1 MTNILDLRT
10 VLFSHVISAA
20 ISALVMVSLYV
31 QNRSRTPELVCW
43 PTAFILQFIGILL
56 ISFRGLIPD
65 LFSVILGNSLIL
77 FQALLIIFGI
87 SRFYRKPIPLG
98 ANIAL
103 VLIFIALH
111 TVFTYA
117 QPSLIARN
125 LNFSIALFL
134 ICAQGFWFIFHKIKV
149 DIPLSTRMTGL
160 IFAAY
165 CLFSIMRIISD
176 LAYPP
181 GASLLTSP
189 LPDTL
194 IILGYQMLS
203 IGLTFSLILIINRH
217 LVTRLEDD
225 LQKRSAVEGALRESE
240 EKFSKAFH
248 NMPDALV
255 ISMAGT
261 AKILAV
267 NDSFEEISGFS
278 SEEAVGKSAL
288 QDLNL
293 WVNSADREA
302 FVRQLRKTGQ
312 VVNYEAKF
320 RRKNG
325 QFMDG
330 MISGETIQL
339 TQGECFLLIIRDV
352 TERKK
357 IEQAEVDQRILAE
370 ALRDTATA
378 LTSTLKSDEV
388 LDRILENIGKVVP
401 NDTANFM
408 LLSEDDQLS
417 IVRSRGYTE
426 RGLKDL
432 HGMRSSLHQLPLL
445 IQVMASGRPTAFPD
459 VLSEPDWKPQEITQW
474 IRSYAVAPILARG
487 RIIGFLNLDSA
498 IPGYFNQEM
507 ADRLQAFADQ
517 ASIAIENARLY
528 EDVQDLAITDSLTG
542 LFNRRGLFQLGERE
556 VTRSQRFQHPLAVLM
571 VDIDNFKSVNDT
583 YGHQTGD
590 RVLAVLAACLRSQVR
605 NVDLLAR
612 YGGEE
617 FTILLTETN
626 RENAVKAAERL
637 RLAVADLDIP
647 VGGTTSGSLRVTIS
661 LGLVMLTSET
671 LDLSHLLFCADQAM
685 YTAKNEGRNRVVVG
699 QVNCMPVEKGITL
712 G

>member
-20 ISALVMVSLYV
+20 ISVLVMVSLYA
-31 QNRSRTPELVCW
+31 QNRSRTPELIYW
-43 PTAFILQFIGILL
+43 PAAFILQFIGILL
-56 ISFRGLIPD
+56 ISFRGMIPD
-65 LFSVILGNSLIL
+65 FFSIILGNALIL
-77 FQALLIIFGI
+77 FQALFIIIGI
-87 SRFYRKPIPLG
+87 SRLYRKSIPLG
-98 ANIAL
+98 ANLAL
-103 VLIFIALH
+103 MLLFIVLHL
-111 TVFTYA
+111 VFTYA
-117 QPSLIARN
+117 QPSLLARN
-125 LNFSIALFL
+125 LNFSIVLTL
-134 ICAQGFWFIFHKIKV
+134 ICAQGFWLIFYKIKA
-149 DIPLSTRMTGL
+149 DIPLSTRLTGA

-165 CLFSIMRIISD
+165 CLFSILRIISD
-176 LAYPP
+176 LAVSP

-217 LVTRLEDD
+217 LFIRMEDD
-225 LQKRSAVEGALRESE
+225 IQKRSTVEVALRESE

-255 ISMAGT
+255 ISMAGN

-267 NDSFEEISGFS
+267 NNSFEKISGYS
-278 SEEAVGKSAL
+278 SNEAIGKSAL

-293 WVNSADREA
+293 WVNPADREA
-302 FVRQLRKTGQ
+302 FARQLRQNGK

-320 RRKNG
+320 RLKNG

-330 MISGETIQL
+330 MISGETIHL
-339 TQGECFLLIIRDV
+339 TQGECFLLIIHDI

-357 IEQAEVDQRILAE
+357 IEQAEVDQRVLAE

-388 LDRILENIGKVVP
+388 LDRILDNIGRVVP

-408 LLSEDDQLS
+408 LLKEDGQLS
-417 IVRSRGYTE
+417 IVRSRGYAE
-426 RGLKDL
+426 RGLTDL
-432 HGMRSSLHQLPLL
+432 SGMQTSLNELTLL
-445 IQVMASGRPTAFPD
+445 KRVASLGRPLAFPD
-459 VLSEPDWKPQEITQW
+459 VQLEPDWQPQEITEW
-474 IRSYAVAPILARG
+474 IRSYAAAPIRARG
-487 RIIGFLNLDSA
+487 RTIGFLNLDSA
-498 IPGYFNQEM
+498 VRGFFTQEM

-528 EDVQDLAITDSLTG
+528 EDVQDLAISDSLTG
-542 LFNRRGLFQLGERE
+542 LFNRRGLFHLGERE

-571 VDIDNFKSVNDT
+571 VDIDHFKIVNDT
-583 YGHQTGD
+583 HGHPTGD
-590 RVLAVLAACLRSQVR
+590 RVLAVLAACMRSHVR

-617 FTILLTETN
+617 FTILLTETP
-626 RENAVKAAERL
+626 RENAEKAAERL

-647 VGGTTSGSLRVTIS
+647 VGGATSGSLRVTIS
-661 LGLVMLTSET
+661 VGLVMLTPET
-671 LDLSHLLFCADQAM
+671 LDLSHLLYCADQAM
-685 YTAKNEGRNRVVVG
+685 YTAKNEGRNRVVSG
-699 QVNCMPVEKGITL
+699 TVNCMPVGKESK
-712 G
+712 